1 MDKILHPGKVSGVIR
16 AISSK
21 SDVHRLLICAA
32 LSDAPVCIRI
42 NGLSEDIEATAR
54 CLTAL
59 GAKIH
64 ITESEISVAPIC
76 DLRKNAALDCG
87 ESGSTLRFLLP
98 VCCALGADAQFLGHG
113 RLPERPLSP
122 LYEQLQDHGITLSPQ
137 GKMPLSAL
145 GQLAADAPFTLAGN
159 VSSQY
164 VSGLLMA
171 LTQTGGE
178 IVLTT
183 RLESK
188 PYVDMTIATLR
199 LFGAKIDPTQ
209 SGWIV
214 HKTQLHAL
222 RDAITAQGDWSNA
235 AFFLCAGALTGP
247 VTVRDLDGQSPQG
260 DKQILDM
267 LQKFGAAVQ
276 ISGTD
281 VTVSKGML
289 SGCTIDVSD
298 TPDLAPILC
307 AVACAAKGT
316 TRITGAKR
324 LRIKESDRL
333 ETVRKTLS
341 DLGADIAIEGDDL
354 VINGGKPLFGGVVD
368 AFGDHR
374 IAMTAAVAASL
385 CESDVTILGAQ
396 AVSKSY
402 PAFFE
407 DYARLAQ

>member
-1 MDKILHPGKVSGVIR
+1 MDKILHPGRISGVIP

-32 LSDAPVCIRI
+32 LSDSPVCIRV

-59 GAKIH
+59 GAEIR
-64 ITESEISVAPIC
+64 ITESALFAAPI
-76 DLRKNAALDCG
+76 DRLRKNAVLDCG

-98 VCCALGADAQFLGHG
+98 VCCALGADARFLGRG

-122 LYEQLQDHGITLSPQ
+122 LYEQLQEHGVTLSPQ
-137 GKMPLSAL
+137 GNMPLSAL

-183 RLESK
+183 KLESK
-188 PYVDMTIATLR
+188 PYVDMTIATLK
-199 LFGAKIDPTQ
+199 LFGAKIDATR

-214 HKTQLHAL
+214 HKTQLHPQHNT
-222 RDAITAQGDWSNA
+222 ITAQGDWSNA
-235 AFFLCAGALTGP
+235 AFFLCAGALSGP
-247 VTVRDLDGQSPQG
+247 VTVRDLDIASPQG
-260 DKQILDM
+260 DKQILQM
-267 LQKFGAAVQ
+267 LQTFGAAVQ

-281 VTVSKGML
+281 VTVSQDNL
-289 SGCTIDVSD
+289 SGCTIDVAD

-307 AVACAAKGT
+307 AVACKAEGI
-316 TRITGAKR
+316 TRITGAAR

-333 ETVRKTLS
+333 ETVRKTLAK
-341 DLGADIAIEGDDL
+341 LGAEIAVCGDDL
-354 VINGGKPLFGGVVD
+354 VINGGKPLLGGVID

-385 CESDVTILGAQ
+385 CEQAVTILGAQ
-396 AVSKSY
+396 AVRKSY
-402 PAFFE
+402 PTFFE
-407 DYARLAQ
+407 DLARLAQ